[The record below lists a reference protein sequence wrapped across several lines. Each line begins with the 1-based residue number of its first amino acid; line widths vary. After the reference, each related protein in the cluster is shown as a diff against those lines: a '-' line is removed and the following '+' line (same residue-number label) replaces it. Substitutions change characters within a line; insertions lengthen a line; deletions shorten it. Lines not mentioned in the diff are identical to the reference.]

1 MQTILISRRNIL
13 QRYGRLAISFGL
25 IAPAIVNSRKSL
37 AQQPANHLCGKQTP
51 PQMQGPFFTPLSPE
65 RINLLEPKM
74 KAPRMRLTGLV
85 VDTACR
91 PIAGAMLDF
100 WQCDERGQYDTKG
113 FSLRGHQYTNSKGE
127 FILETLIPGSYPGR
141 TPHLHVK
148 VQRKGGQVLTTQL
161 YLPNHPGN
169 AQDFL
174 FDPSL
179 LLVSQG
185 QDFRWQFVLPNLT

>member
-1 MQTILISRRNIL
+1 MQTDLISRRNIL

-25 IAPAIVNSRKSL
+25 IAPAIVTSRKSL
-37 AQQPANHLCGKQTP
+37 AQQSANHLCGKQTP

-65 RINLLEPKM
+65 RTNLVEPKM
-74 KAPRMRLTGLV
+74 KSPRMRLTGLV

-91 PIAGAMLDF
+91 PISGALLDF

-113 FSLRGHQYTNSKGE
+113 FGLRGHQYANSKGE
-127 FILETLIPGSYPGR
+127 FFLETVIPGSYPGR

-161 YLPNHPGN
+161 YLPNHAGN

-174 FDPSL
+174 FDPRLSL
-179 LLVSQG
+179 VPQG
-185 QDFRWQFVLPNLT
+185 QDFYWQFVLPS

>member
-1 MQTILISRRNIL
+1 MQKDFISRRHIL

-25 IAPAIVNSRKSL
+25 VAPAIVTSRKSL
-37 AQQPANHLCGKQTP
+37 AQQSANPLCEKQTP
-51 PQMQGPFFTPLSPE
+51 PQMQGPFYLPLSPE
-65 RINLLEPKM
+65 RVSLVEPKM
-74 KAPRMRLTGLV
+74 KSPRMRVTGRV

-91 PIAGAMLDF
+91 PLPGALLDF

-113 FSLRGHQYTNSKGE
+113 FSLRGHQFANSKGE
-127 FILETLIPGSYPGR
+127 FFLETVIPGSYPGR

-148 VQRKGGQVLTTQL
+148 VQRKGGQILTTQL

-174 FDPSL
+174 FDPRLS
-179 LLVSQG
+179 LVSQG
-185 QDFRWQFVLPNLT
+185 QDFHWQFVLPT

>member
-1 MQTILISRRNIL
+1 MQKEFISRRHVL

-25 IAPAIVNSRKSL
+25 IAPAIVTSRKSL
-37 AQQPANHLCGKQTP
+37 AQQSSNPLCEKQTP
-51 PQMQGPFFTPLSPE
+51 PQMQGPFYLPLSPE
-65 RINLLEPKM
+65 RVSLVEPKM
-74 KAPRMRLTGLV
+74 KSPRMRVTGRV

-91 PIAGAMLDF
+91 PIPGAILDF

-113 FSLRGHQYTNSKGE
+113 FSLRGHQFANSKGE
-127 FILETLIPGSYPGR
+127 FFLETVIPGSYPGR

-174 FDPSL
+174 FDPRLS
-179 LLVSQG
+179 LVSQG
-185 QDFRWQFVLPNLT
+185 QDFHWQFVLPS

>member
-1 MQTILISRRNIL
+1 MQKDLISRRNIL

-25 IAPAIVNSRKSL
+25 IAPAIVTSRKSL
-37 AQQPANHLCGKQTP
+37 AQQSANHWCEKQTP
-51 PQMQGPFFTPLSPE
+51 PQMQGPFYTPLSPE
-65 RINLLEPKM
+65 RHSLVEPKM
-74 KAPRMRLTGLV
+74 KSPRLRLTGRV

-91 PIAGAMLDF
+91 PTPGAMLDF

-113 FSLRGHQYTNSKGE
+113 FILRGHQYANSKGE
-127 FILETLIPGSYPGR
+127 FFLETVFPGSYPGR

-161 YLPNHPGN
+161 YIPNHPGN

-174 FDPSL
+174 FDPRL

-185 QDFRWQFVLPNLT
+185 QDFHWQFVLPS

>member
-1 MQTILISRRNIL
+1 MQKDIISRRHIL

-25 IAPAIVNSRKSL
+25 IAPAIVTSRKSL
-37 AQQPANHLCGKQTP
+37 AQQSANPLCEKQTP
-51 PQMQGPFFTPLSPE
+51 PQMQGPFFMPLSPA
-65 RINLLEPKM
+65 RVSLIEPKM
-74 KAPRMRLTGLV
+74 KSPRMRLMGRV

-91 PIAGAMLDF
+91 PM
-100 WQCDERGQYDTKG
+100 
-113 FSLRGHQYTNSKGE
+113 
-127 FILETLIPGSYPGR
+127 PGSYPER

-174 FDPSL
+174 FDPRLS
-179 LLVSQG
+179 LVSKG
-185 QDFRWQFVLPNLT
+185 QDFQWQFVLPS

>member
-13 QRYGRLAISFGL
+13 LRYGRLAISFGL
-25 IAPAIVNSRKSL
+25 IAPAIVTSRKSL
-37 AQQPANHLCGKQTP
+37 AQQPANHLCGKQTL

-179 LLVSQG
+179 SLVSQG